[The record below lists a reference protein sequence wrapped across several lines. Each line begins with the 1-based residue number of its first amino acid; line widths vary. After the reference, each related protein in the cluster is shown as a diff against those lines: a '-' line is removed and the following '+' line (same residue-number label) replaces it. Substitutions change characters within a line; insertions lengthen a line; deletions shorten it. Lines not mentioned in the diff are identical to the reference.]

1 MRNTIILVLVGA
13 AIGVTGCNNA
23 PRPVEGNTNQSVSQT
38 QNDRPQTMIAHGE
51 NQSVPTG
58 NSSAPGSKTKWTQGG
73 TPIDTTELTAAVTAA
88 EKTSKAQPNDAA
100 AKKALSDAYLKRAV
114 ALTDARQYASALGDY
129 RRAVKADASNA
140 EAKQWIDQIIGI
152 YDSMNKESP
161 KEGEE
166 PPPLPLNKTETS
178 EKPKL

>member
-1 MRNTIILVLVGA
+1 MRKTFIFTAVGL
-13 AIGVTGCNNA
+13 AISMTGCNNA
-23 PRPVEGNTNQSVSQT
+23 PRPVEGNANQAVSQT

-88 EKTSKAQPNDAA
+88 EKANKAQPNDAA
-100 AKKALSDAYLKRAV
+100 AKKALSEAYLKRAV

-129 RRAVKADASNA
+129 RRAIKIDPTNA
-140 EAKQWIDQIIGI
+140 EAKKWIDQITMI
-152 YDSMNKESP
+152 YDSMNKEAP

-166 PPPLPLNKTETS
+166 PPPLPLNKTD